1 MTRRGFNLIEGEEK
15 VGACFV
21 LMKLKILSWN
31 VRGINEL
38 DKRLRIKGLIR
49 DWKVDLV
56 CLMETKMEVITREVV
71 RSLWGCQHVDWCFMG
86 ASGASGGI
94 LIMWDRR
101 AVEKVDDCV
110 GRYTLAVS
118 LRNVDDN
125 FLWAFWGVYGP
136 NDDGERRVLWNEM
149 TGLMSWWDR
158 PWCFGGDFNV
168 VRFPSERSG
177 VGAFSAAM
185 EEFSEFIHGQ
195 SLVDIPLQG
204 GQFTW
209 SNNQVWSKIDRFLL
223 SPEWEEHFP
232 DVSQSR
238 LPRLLLDHFP
248 LMLDY
253 GV

>member
-1 MTRRGFNLIEGEEK
+1 
-15 VGACFV
+15 V

-101 AVEKVDDCV
+101 VVEKVDDCV

-125 FLWAFWGVYGP
+125 FLWAFGGVYGP
-136 NDDGERRVLWNEM
+136 NDDGGEE
-149 TGLMSWWDR
+149 G
-158 PWCFGGDFNV
+158 V
-168 VRFPSERSG
+168 VE
-177 VGAFSAAM
+177 
-185 EEFSEFIHGQ
+185 
-195 SLVDIPLQG
+195 
-204 GQFTW
+204 
-209 SNNQVWSKIDRFLL
+209 
-223 SPEWEEHFP
+223 
-232 DVSQSR
+232 
-238 LPRLLLDHFP
+238 
-248 LMLDY
+248 
-253 GV
+253 